1 MTINTSDLDFYDIK
15 SKLKTYFRNSGEF
28 EDYDF
33 DASGL
38 SNILDV
44 LAYNTHINGLIANM
58 SINESFLSTAQL
70 RSSVVSHAESLGY
83 FPKSITAARGVVDV
97 TITIPSS
104 APSSFT
110 LPKGSSFFASIDETN
125 YEFFTTVNYSAVNDG
140 TDTFT
145 FTGVTVVEGKMK
157 TKTFLADSNI
167 DIPYVIPDSTVD
179 TSTLLVNVFPNG
191 TTNQSNIYLNIKT
204 VPSVSNDSRVYM
216 VNESQNG
223 DYELIFGDGNIL
235 GLRPETGNVIKAE
248 YISTSGAAANG
259 ATTFVLNE
267 FASEGYTVSVS
278 TTSNSAGGSDIES
291 ISSIKL
297 NAPLAYSAQN
307 RLVTADD
314 YSGLILSNY
323 SAYVND
329 VTTWGGNEN
338 VPQQYGKV
346 FVSLNFLS
354 GVDAGTKEVV
364 KGLIESQL
372 TSNLSIMSIDT
383 VFVEPQFTYLELQ
396 TFFNI
401 DPVKNT
407 TTPES
412 LQSQVDALIQSH
424 MSSTLNSFNS
434 VFRRSNL
441 LSKIDS
447 YSSAILNSRMEVK
460 VQQLI
465 DIDTLIANLQAAQS
479 AAGLAVTDFI
489 EQDHTLN
496 FPVIIASPDKD
507 EHVVTSSVF
516 QSNGQNVV
524 IKNELGSTRLQLL
537 DLDGLVKI
545 NNVGSYDPAKGEVFL
560 SALRVDEVGYL
571 GEGIK
576 ISATPAN
583 QSTINPLRN
592 YIFTLDVESSN
603 TKGVIDSGV
612 TKVLL

>member
-248 YISTSGAAANG
+248 YISTSGTAANG

-267 FASEGYTVSVS
+267 FASEGYTISVS

-496 FPVIIASPDKD
+496 FPVIMASPDKD

-516 QSNGQNVV
+516 RSNGQNVV